1 MTTEGMARL
10 VASGIEG
17 DLALL
22 LARHA
27 RTIRLARGE
36 WLFREG
42 DECDS
47 FVVVISGSLRI
58 QKMSE
63 HGHELMLSRV
73 EHGQE
78 CNLASICL
86 LGGEHYAAEAV
97 AEEESEL
104 LLVPRSDFF
113 RLLEQQPRF
122 RSLIYKN
129 IEHGMTELLELV
141 QEVAFDQMD
150 QRLAAALLK
159 RSHTGVV
166 VKATHMELALEL
178 GTAREVISRLL
189 KRFEHNG
196 WIELHRGQIKI
207 VDRGALTGC

>member
-10 VASGIEG
+10 AASGIEA

-27 RTIRLARGE
+27 RSVRLARGE

-58 QKMSE
+58 QKMSD
-63 HGHELMLSRV
+63 HGHELALSRV
-73 EHGQE
+73 ESGQE

-86 LGGEHYAAEAV
+86 LGGRRYPAEAV
-97 AEEESEL
+97 AEQESEL
-104 LLVPRSDFF
+104 LLVSRSDFF
-113 RLLEQQPRF
+113 RLLEQQPGF

-129 IEHGMTELLELV
+129 IEHGMTELLGLV
-141 QEVAFDQMD
+141 QEIAFEQMD
-150 QRLAAALLK
+150 HRLAAALLK
-159 RSHTGVV
+159 RSHMESV

-189 KRFEHNG
+189 KGFERDG
-196 WIELHRGQIKI
+196 WIRLRRGQIEI
-207 VDRGALTGC
+207 VDRGALARR